1 MRKRDR
7 QDSNT
12 FCPFQVFCAELPI
25 FIREHHSG
33 MYRADVYFLSKT
45 LAEAPVFATIPL
57 VFTTIA
63 YYMIG
68 LNPDPKRFFIASGLA
83 ALITNVATSF
93 GKWLQT

>member
-1 MRKRDR
+1 
-7 QDSNT
+7 
-12 FCPFQVFCAELPI
+12 
-25 FIREHHSG
+25 

-68 LNPDPKRFFIASGLA
+68 LNPAPERFFIASGLA
-83 ALITNVATSF
+83 ALITKVATSF
-93 GKWLQT
+93 GKSYIISFRYFMCPTFIKLSMELESFILDGRVAF

>member
-1 MRKRDR
+1 
-7 QDSNT
+7 
-12 FCPFQVFCAELPI
+12 
-25 FIREHHSG
+25 

-57 VFTTIA
+57 VFTTVA

-68 LNPDPKRFFIASGLA
+68 LNPAPERFFIASGLA

-93 GKWLQT
+93 GKFDTFIILYCVVYLPNA